1 MGVDKEK
8 LGKFGETA
16 IGKLLSDDPLA
27 TVNVEVDPK
36 PIYKIIGA
44 LGATLLVV
52 GVTIAVVAKKAGK

>member
-1 MGVDKEK
+1 MAIDKEK

-36 PIYKIIGA
+36 PIYKIIAA

-52 GVTIAVVAKKAGK
+52 GVVIAMVAKSKKQ